1 MNRSYVIRLDSI
13 WAPIAKDFAALPD
26 TYDKRL
32 VQDRYVSA
40 RKASVDLLI
49 RLSPVIKQLLTPD
62 QLRKLP
68 SFIASYLD
76 TRYLAMV
83 RAGTQGASQQ
93 FGFGGGEMMIPAA
106 AVGGA
111 GGPTVIIR

>member
-1 MNRSYVIRLDSI
+1 
-13 WAPIAKDFAALPD
+13 
-26 TYDKRL
+26 

-83 RAGTQGASQQ
+83 RSGTQGAATQ
-93 FGFGGGEMMIPAA
+93 FGFSGGGDGMVREAMA
-106 AVGGA
+106 A
-111 GGPTVIIR
+111 GGGPVVIIR